1 MELLPPAVEAD
12 LASPLHKY
20 WLDREAQHV
29 KDVYAGVRIQKM
41 PEDLRVYEHLLW
53 ISRADTVIEL
63 GTNHGG
69 SALWFRDRL
78 NTLAT
83 TYGRIAEPA
92 VISIDVDHTKARRAI
107 GVDQPGIT
115 LLTADLADE
124 DLLDRVRALLKPD
137 ARCLVVEDTLHA
149 YETTRAALDGF
160 ARFVPLNGFFV
171 VEDGIV
177 DVPGLRPDKDLPRG
191 VLPAVNDFLATDQGR
206 AFRVRRDLERYGLT
220 CFPGGYLE
228 RVSPRDGGEAAS

>member
-1 MELLPPAVEAD
+1 MELLPPRVEAD
-12 LASPLHKY
+12 LAAPLRTY
-20 WLDREAQHV
+20 WLSREAQHV

-41 PEDLRVYEHLLW
+41 PEDLRIYEHLLW

-78 NTLAT
+78 TVMAT
-83 TYGRIAEPA
+83 CYGRIDQPR
-92 VISIDVDHTKARRAI
+92 VISIDVDHTKARAAI
-107 GVDQPGIT
+107 GADPPGIT
-115 LLTADLADE
+115 LLTADLGAE
-124 DLLDRVRALLKPD
+124 DLPDRVSALLRPG

-149 YETTRAALDGF
+149 YGTTLAALKGF
-160 ARFVPLNGFFV
+160 ARFVPVGGFFV

-177 DVPGLRPDKDLPRG
+177 DVPDLRPDKDLPRG
-191 VLPAVNDFLATDQGR
+191 VLPAVDDFLATDAGR

-228 RVSPRDGGEAAS
+228 RVTPAPGAGAAS

>member
-12 LASPLHKY
+12 LAAPLRDF

-78 NTLAT
+78 TTMAT
-83 TYGRIAEPA
+83 CYGRIRHPR
-92 VISIDVDHTKARRAI
+92 VISIDRDHAKARKAI
-107 GVDQPGIT
+107 GADPPGIT
-115 LLTADLADE
+115 LLTGDLGDKR
-124 DLLDRVRALLKPD
+124 LSDRVRALLMPG

-149 YETTRAALDGF
+149 YQTTRAALDGF
-160 ARFVPLNGFFV
+160 ARFVPPGGFFV

-177 DVPGLRPDKDLPRG
+177 DVPDLRPDKDLPRG
-191 VLPAVNDFLATDQGR
+191 VLPAIHDFLNTEAG
-206 AFRVRRDLERYGLT
+206 AGFRVRRDLERYGLT

-228 RVSPRDGGEAAS
+228 RVSPPAGDAAAS

>member
-1 MELLPPAVEAD
+1 MELLPPVVEAH
-12 LASPLHKY
+12 LAAPLRDF

-69 SALWFRDRL
+69 STLWFRDRL
-78 NTLAT
+78 AVLAT
-83 TYGRIAEPA
+83 IYGRIARPQ
-92 VISIDVDHTKARRAI
+92 VISIDRDHTKARKAI
-107 GVDQPGIT
+107 GDPPGIT
-115 LLTADLADE
+115 LLTADLKDK
-124 DLLDRVRALLKPD
+124 DLSDRVSALLEPG

-149 YETTRAALDGF
+149 YETTRSALDGF
-160 ARFVPLNGFFV
+160 ARFVPVGGFFV

-177 DVPGLRPDKDLPRG
+177 DVPDLRPDKDLPRG
-191 VLPAVNDFLATDQGR
+191 VLPAIDDFLATG
-206 AFRVRRDLERYGLT
+206 AGAGFRVRRDLERYGLT

-228 RVSPRDGGEAAS
+228 RISPPAGAAAAS

>member
-12 LASPLHKY
+12 LAAPLRDF

-78 NTLAT
+78 ATMAT
-83 TYGRIAEPA
+83 TYGRIQSPR
-92 VISIDVDHTKARRAI
+92 VISIDMDHTKAKKAI
-107 GVDQPGIT
+107 GAEPPGIT
-115 LLTADLADE
+115 LLTADLSDPE
-124 DLLDRVRALLKPD
+124 LPDRVAGLLRAD

-160 ARFVPLNGFFV
+160 ARFVPVGGYFV

-177 DVPGLRPDKDLPRG
+177 DVPDLRPDKDLPRG
-191 VLPAVNDFLATDQGR
+191 VLPAVDDFLAG
-206 AFRVRRDLERYGLT
+206 AAGAHFRVRRDLERYGLT

-228 RVSPRDGGEAAS
+228 RVSRPAGGEAAS

>member
-1 MELLPPAVEAD
+1 MELLPPAVDAD
-12 LASPLHKY
+12 LAAPLHKY

-53 ISRADTVIEL
+53 ISRVDTVIEL

-78 NTLAT
+78 AT
-83 TYGRIAEPA
+83 MATAYKRIADPA
-92 VISIDVDHTKARRAI
+92 VISIDVDHAKAHRAI
-107 GVDQPGIT
+107 GVDPPGIT
-115 LLTADLADE
+115 LLTADLADPR
-124 DLLDRVRALLKPD
+124 LPDRVATMLKPG
-137 ARCLVVEDTLHA
+137 ARCLVIEDTLHS
-149 YETTRAALDGF
+149 YPTTRAALDGF
-160 ARFVPLNGFFV
+160 ARFVPVNGFFV

-177 DVPGLRPDKDLPRG
+177 DVPDLRPDKDLPRG
-191 VLPAVNDFLATDQGR
+191 VLPAVADFLAANRD
-206 AFRVRRDLERYGLT
+206 FRVRRDLERYGLT

-228 RVSPRDGGEAAS
+228 RVTPAPADGSVS

>member
-1 MELLPPAVEAD
+1 MDLLPPTVEAD
-12 LASPLHKY
+12 LAAPLHKY
-20 WLDREAQHV
+20 WIDREAQHV

-78 NTLAT
+78 SVLK
-83 TYGRIAEPA
+83 TYYGWVEHPT
-92 VISIDVDHTKARRAI
+92 VISIDVDHTKAHRAI
-107 GVDQPGIT
+107 GVDPPGIT
-115 LLTADLADE
+115 LLTADLGDG
-124 DLLDRVRALLKPD
+124 DLPDRVSALLQPG
-137 ARCLVVEDTLHA
+137 ARCLVIEDTLHS
-149 YETTRAALDGF
+149 YETTKAALDGF
-160 ARFVPLNGFFV
+160 ARFVPVNGFFV

-177 DVPGLRPDKDLPRG
+177 DVPHLRPDKDLPRG
-191 VLPAVNDFLATDQGR
+191 VLPAVDDFLARNKD
-206 AFRVRRDLERYGLT
+206 FRVRRDLERYGLT

-228 RVSPRDGGEAAS
+228 RVTPAPDDGSAW

>member
-12 LASPLHKY
+12 LAAPLRKY

-63 GTNHGG
+63 GTNHCG

-78 NTLAT
+78 AT
-83 TYGRIAEPA
+83 MATAYARIANPT
-92 VISIDVDHTKARRAI
+92 VISIDVDHAKAHRAI
-107 GVDQPGIT
+107 GVDPPGIT
-115 LLTADLADE
+115 LLTADLAEE
-124 DLLDRVRALLKPD
+124 DLVDRVGALLTPG
-137 ARCLVVEDTLHA
+137 ARCLVIEDTLHS
-149 YETTRAALDGF
+149 YDTTKASLDRF
-160 ARFVPLNGFFV
+160 ARFVPVNGFFV

-177 DVPGLRPDKDLPRG
+177 DVPDLRPDKDLAYC
-191 VLPAVNDFLATDQGR
+191 VLPAVDDFLKANPE
-206 AFRVRRDLERYGLT
+206 FRVRRDLERYGLT

-228 RVSPRDGGEAAS
+228 RVSPPPGAGSAW

>member
-1 MELLPPAVEAD
+1 MDLLPPSVDVD
-12 LASPLHKY
+12 LAAPLRDF

-78 NTLAT
+78 VVMAT
-83 TYGRIAEPA
+83 CYGRIERPT
-92 VISIDVDHTKARRAI
+92 VVSIDMDHAKARAAI
-107 GVDQPGIT
+107 GADPPGIT
-115 LLTADLADE
+115 LLTGDLADPSVPSRVA
-124 DLLDRVRALLKPD
+124 DLLRPG

-149 YETTRAALDGF
+149 YETTKAALDGF
-160 ARFVPLNGFFV
+160 ARFVPPGGFFV

-177 DVPGLRPDKDLPRG
+177 DVPDLRPDKDLPRG
-191 VLPAVNDFLATDQGR
+191 VLPAVDDFLASEAGR
-206 AFRVRRDLERYGLT
+206 DFRVRRDLERYGLT

-228 RVSPRDGGEAAS
+228 RVSPPRRADSAS

>member
-1 MELLPPAVEAD
+1 MELLPPYVEAD
-12 LASPLHKY
+12 LTAPLRDY
-20 WLDREAQHV
+20 WLKREGQHV

-78 NTLAT
+78 TTMAT
-83 TYGRIAEPA
+83 TYGRIEEPR
-92 VISIDVDHTKARRAI
+92 VISIDRDHTKAVEAI
-107 GVDQPGIT
+107 GAEPPGIT
-115 LLTADLADE
+115 LLTADLQDQ
-124 DLLDRVRALLKPD
+124 DLPDRVSALLAPG

-149 YETTRAALDGF
+149 YETTKTALDRF
-160 ARFVPLNGFFV
+160 ARFVPVGGFFV

-177 DVPGLRPDKDLPRG
+177 DVPDLRPDKDLPRG
-191 VLPAVNDFLATDQGR
+191 VLPAIHDFLAANPD
-206 AFRVRRDLERYGLT
+206 FRVRRDLERYGLT
-220 CFPGGYLE
+220 CFPGGFLE
-228 RVSPRDGGEAAS
+228 RVNALDGREAVS

>member
-12 LASPLHKY
+12 LAAPLRNF

-53 ISRADTVIEL
+53 ISRTDTVIEL

-78 NTLAT
+78 AT
-83 TYGRIAEPA
+83 MATGYGRIEEPA
-92 VISIDVDHTKARRAI
+92 VISIDRDHTKARKAV
-107 GVDQPGIT
+107 GADPPGIT

-124 DLLDRVRALLKPD
+124 GLPDRVGALLKPG

-149 YETTRAALDGF
+149 YETTKAALDGF
-160 ARFVPLNGFFV
+160 ARFVPPGGFFV

-177 DVPGLRPDKDLPRG
+177 DVPGLRPAKDLPRG
-191 VLPAVNDFLATDQGR
+191 VLSAVDDFLAG
-206 AFRVRRDLERYGLT
+206 AAGAGFRVRRDLERYGLT

-228 RVSPRDGGEAAS
+228 RVTPAPDGDAAW